1 MAATTAALG
10 TTELLEQILSHV
22 SFFDLLAARGVSTHW
37 LDVIVGSP
45 LLRWNLFLE
54 ADCGSEGL
62 VLNKGGL
69 EESGAGDPA
78 DMFRIAPRYH
88 KPLSGALMSI
98 LPILKSRVVRRSSYK
113 VGADRLLMCKRTFS
127 MGRTGCIFDVQ
138 MGELGVLRN
147 LWENV
152 YLTMPSPCVAVV
164 IGVVVG
170 KREVWATV
178 FGDRGI
184 TMGAVA
190 VGFEKILGSAI
201 EMGSGGEVKLEF
213 GFWVE
218 EV

>member
-127 MGRTGCIFDVQ
+127 MGKTGVIFDIQ
-138 MGELGVLRN
+138 MAELGGRRN
-147 LWENV
+147 LWEDV
-152 YLTMPSPCVAVV
+152 YLTMPPCVAVV

-178 FGDRGI
+178 FEEGGVA
-184 TMGAVA
+184 MEAVA

>member
-10 TTELLEQILSHV
+10 TTELLEQMLSHL
-22 SFFDLLAARGVSTHW
+22 SFFDLLVARGVSTQW

-45 LLRWNLFLE
+45 VLRRNSFLE
-54 ADCGSEGL
+54 SDCGGEGL
-62 VLNKGGL
+62 VLIKGGL

-78 DMFRIAPRYH
+78 DMFHIAPQYH
-88 KPLSGALMSI
+88 ESQSPVVV

-127 MGRTGCIFDVQ
+127 MGKTGGYFDVQ
-138 MGELGVLRN
+138 MGELGGRRN

-152 YLTMPSPCVAVV
+152 YLTMPPCVAVV
-164 IGVVVG
+164 IGVIVG

-178 FGDRGI
+178 FGEGGI

-190 VGFEKILGSAI
+190 VGFEKMLGSSV
-201 EMGSGGEVKLEF
+201 EMDSGGEVKLEF
-213 GFWVE
+213 GFWIE

>member
-10 TTELLEQILSHV
+10 TTELLEQILSQL
-22 SFFDLLAARGVSTHW
+22 SFFDLLAARGVSTQW
-37 LDVIVGSP
+37 LNVIVGSP
-45 LLRWNLFLE
+45 VLRRNLFL
-54 ADCGSEGL
+54 DSDGGSEGL

-78 DMFRIAPRYH
+78 DMFRIAPRYR
-88 KPLSGALMSI
+88 KSLSGGHVSI

-113 VGADRLLMCKRTFS
+113 MGADRLLMCKRTFS
-127 MGRTGCIFDVQ
+127 MGKTGGIFDIE
-138 MGELGVLRN
+138 MDGLGGRRN
-147 LWENV
+147 LWEDV
-152 YLTMPSPCVAVV
+152 YLTTPPCAAAV

-178 FGDRGI
+178 FGDGGV
-184 TMGAVA
+184 TMRAVA
-190 VGFEKILGSAI
+190 VGFEKMLGSPI
-201 EMGSGGEVKLEF
+201 EMDTGGEVKLEF